1 LHTKSC
7 RVTFPPSVP
16 GSMGEKPEATKSRQ
30 VHQAMK
36 ASLPPTQ
43 ASDQMPAISQTAVL
57 PPKSETTAM
66 L

>member
-1 LHTKSC
+1 
-7 RVTFPPSVP
+7 
-16 GSMGEKPEATKSRQ
+16 MGEKPKATMSRP

-57 PPKSETTAM
+57 PPKSETTAK